1 MLSEF
6 CISHSLESCLA
17 LSNFSWSHS
26 HIRSP
31 SQNYLLTWLHLA
43 PSLLSTGVFNGSL
56 ERHVCTWFKPR
67 YTTHFTLPSY
77 EQQRPRFFLPE
88 KNHRCESHEHT
99 TNFCS
104 WFQPVIFYIFSYKKK
119 VNQLYKGANNKY
131 PNTKLLRHYF
141 QPKRSVGVPIV
152 KGCEWYNIIW
162 QNFSAF
168 KDVHLILSH
177 YCFLDRR
184 SCPWQLV
191 VPWGYSVIQLRNQWF
206 TQN

>member
-1 MLSEF
+1 MHATCLLRQCLDRMGWILGVSMESCHHKREKYNIWKYFPPASFLQMVRLDMLTEF

-67 YTTHFTLPSY
+67 YTTHFTLPSH

-104 WFQPVIFYIFSYKKK
+104 WFQPVIFDIFSSKK
-119 VNQLYKGANNKY
+119 
-131 PNTKLLRHYF
+131 
-141 QPKRSVGVPIV
+141 
-152 KGCEWYNIIW
+152 W
-162 QNFSAF
+162 
-168 KDVHLILSH
+168 
-177 YCFLDRR
+177 
-184 SCPWQLV
+184 
-191 VPWGYSVIQLRNQWF
+191 
-206 TQN
+206 